1 MPENPGLDRLGYV
14 LFLTPQS
21 SARYYR
27 YTLKDTLFYDR
38 QNDPDSI
45 YGMVGNFIEDVIIS
59 NVTISNSQIAIRGV
73 PIYLIKN
80 VTVNGVYFDSNIVNN
95 DIQLLI
101 SFSILVSVNDAV
113 FNNISFAETANQVLR
128 FEGFNSVLILSN
140 ITFTNIDVFSKQAF
154 LIQGSYQQMVIS
166 GVTAQN
172 LTLDTDGLIVSIELA
187 TILQVSLFHFTN
199 IHSYDSDSTNN
210 FMVDIVSMDLS
221 AAFPSVI
228 QYVTVSNSTT
238 GVLKVQTLAGNLTEN
253 NMLVVQDITIAD
265 CNITNS
271 VDLITLTSLTTYEP
285 YSIVFTNLV
294 FQNLEFLQG
303 SNMLNFEHLISA
315 PVQLVNSNFN
325 NIKGGMISMQSSSS
339 SFTDLNTN
347 LIMSNITANDINV
360 KFGSLITLQTGAI
373 LSISYSSFTNIN

>member
-1 MPENPGLDRLGYV
+1 MPENPTQDRLGYI
-14 LFLTPQS
+14 FFNTPQS
-21 SARYYR
+21 STRYYR

-253 NMLVVQDITIAD
+253 NMLVVQNITIAD

-360 KFGSLITLQTGAI
+360 KFGSFITLQTGAI
-373 LSISYSSFTNIN
+373 VSISYSSFTNIN

>member
-1 MPENPGLDRLGYV
+1 M
-14 LFLTPQS
+14 
-21 SARYYR
+21 
-27 YTLKDTLFYDR
+27 
-38 QNDPDSI
+38 
-45 YGMVGNFIEDVIIS
+45 
-59 NVTISNSQIAIRGV
+59 
-73 PIYLIKN
+73 
-80 VTVNGVYFDSNIVNN
+80 
-95 DIQLLI
+95 
-101 SFSILVSVNDAV
+101 LVSVNDAV

-187 TILQVSLFHFTN
+187 TILQASLFHFTN

-221 AAFPSVI
+221 AAFPSAI

-253 NMLVVQDITIAD
+253 NMLVVQHITIAD

>member
-1 MPENPGLDRLGYV
+1 M
-14 LFLTPQS
+14 
-21 SARYYR
+21 
-27 YTLKDTLFYDR
+27 
-38 QNDPDSI
+38 
-45 YGMVGNFIEDVIIS
+45 
-59 NVTISNSQIAIRGV
+59 
-73 PIYLIKN
+73 
-80 VTVNGVYFDSNIVNN
+80 
-95 DIQLLI
+95 
-101 SFSILVSVNDAV
+101 LVSVNDAV
-113 FNNISFAETANQVLR
+113 FNNISFAETANQILR
-128 FEGFNSVLILSN
+128 IVGFNSVLILSN

-187 TILQVSLFHFTN
+187 TILQASLFHFTN

-253 NMLVVQDITIAD
+253 NMLVVQNITIAD

-360 KFGSLITLQTGAI
+360 KFGSFITLQTGAI

>member
-1 MPENPGLDRLGYV
+1 M
-14 LFLTPQS
+14 
-21 SARYYR
+21 
-27 YTLKDTLFYDR
+27 
-38 QNDPDSI
+38 
-45 YGMVGNFIEDVIIS
+45 
-59 NVTISNSQIAIRGV
+59 
-73 PIYLIKN
+73 
-80 VTVNGVYFDSNIVNN
+80 
-95 DIQLLI
+95 
-101 SFSILVSVNDAV
+101 LVSVNDAV

-128 FEGFNSVLILSN
+128 IVGFNSVLILSN

-187 TILQVSLFHFTN
+187 TILQASLFHFTN

-238 GVLKVQTLAGNLTEN
+238 GVLKVQTLTGNLTEN
-253 NMLVVQDITIAD
+253 NMLVVQHITIAD

-360 KFGSLITLQTGAI
+360 KFGSFITLQTGAI